1 MSYEQKYLK
10 YKQKYLN
17 LKRQLAEE
25 MNQQGG
31 GNQLTLD
38 DIEHLT
44 ETPSD
49 VAAYGYE
56 LTGGSLNNVQVSENN
71 EEAIVT
77 TTTLEEVSQ
86 HGGNVDSDLEVSL
99 DSSESISEN
108 LETSEPE
115 TSVLS
120 GGARARSRSRSR
132 KSSESSSL
140 SDLDSESMSSDSDSD

>member
-31 GNQLTLD
+31 GNQVTLD
-38 DIEHLT
+38 DIDHLT

-77 TTTLEEVSQ
+77 TTTLEEANQ
-86 HGGNVDSDLEVSL
+86 EGGNLDSDLEVSL

-120 GGARARSRSRSR
+120 GGRRSRE
-132 KSSESSSL
+132 SSESSSL

>member
-31 GNQLTLD
+31 GNQVTLD
-38 DIEHLT
+38 DIDHLS

-77 TTTLEEVSQ
+77 TTTLEEANQ
-86 HGGNVDSDLEVSL
+86 QGGNLDSDLEVSL

-120 GGARARSRSRSR
+120 GGARSR